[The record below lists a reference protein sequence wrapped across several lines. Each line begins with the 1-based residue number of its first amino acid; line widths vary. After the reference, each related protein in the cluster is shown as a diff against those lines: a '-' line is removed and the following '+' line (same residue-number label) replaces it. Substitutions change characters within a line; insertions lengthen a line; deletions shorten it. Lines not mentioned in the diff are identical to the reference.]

1 MAYNEFFADRIDQIL
16 KEKGAIYTHKKM
28 MGGLCYMVDDKMC
41 LGIVKDEMM
50 ARINPDIYEE
60 SLTKTGCKEM
70 NFTGRAMKG
79 FVFIDPE
86 GTDTDE
92 QLAQWVQLCLD
103 FNPFAKKSPKKK
115 KQKK

>member
-16 KEKGAIYTHKKM
+16 KEKGAIYEPRKM

-41 LGIVKDEMM
+41 LGIVHDEMM
-50 ARINPDIYEE
+50 ARINPDIYES
-60 SLTKTGCKEM
+60 SLKKEGCKEM

-79 FVFIDPE
+79 FVFIDPD

-92 QLAQWVQLCLD
+92 QLAYWIQLCLD
-103 FNPFAKKSPKKK
+103 FNPLAKKSPKKK
-115 KQKK
+115 SKKK